1 MKISSAESSLS
12 IVILCVVT
20 IPVFAHH
27 SASPYEHLQTELTL
41 KGTVTDYQFINPHVE
56 ISVDVTNDKGKVES
70 WIGEAN
76 SPNVL
81 SRHGWDRDII
91 KKGDTIT
98 VIGNAGKNGSKTL
111 RLQKVVLS
119 NGKELDPNSIND
131 WALCVPIAQAL
142 LPVWVL
148 QNAHS
153 PESMCYPT
161 RDSEPG
167 EISLRS

>member
-1 MKISSAESSLS
+1 MKNRICIILFGIA
-12 IVILCVVT
+12 ILCVLSV
-20 IPVFAHH
+20 PVFAHH
-27 SASPYEHLQTELTL
+27 GASPYDTSKLTTL

-56 ISVDVTNDKGKVES
+56 ISVDVTNDKGKAES

-91 KKGDTIT
+91 KKGDQIT

-131 WALCVPIAQAL
+131 
-142 LPVWVL
+142 
-148 QNAHS
+148 
-153 PESMCYPT
+153 
-161 RDSEPG
+161 
-167 EISLRS
+167 

>member
-1 MKISSAESSLS
+1 MKNRICIILFGIA
-12 IVILCVVT
+12 ILCVLSV
-20 IPVFAHH
+20 PVFA
-27 SASPYEHLQTELTL
+27 SPYDTSKLTTL

-56 ISVDVTNDKGKVES
+56 ISVDVTNDKGKAES

-91 KKGDTIT
+91 KKGDQIT

-131 WALCVPIAQAL
+131 
-142 LPVWVL
+142 
-148 QNAHS
+148 
-153 PESMCYPT
+153 
-161 RDSEPG
+161 
-167 EISLRS
+167 